1 MTNPLCVK
9 LKALNLVI
17 KFFVTA
23 NLIRV
28 SWSSPLLTCGFT
40 LTWARR
46 QQDNSSQPLMLLL
59 WTDDGLGW
67 MIWSCVADKV
77 RVEFV
82 KSFSQNMHKTFLL
95 FVTIGIPILCCCSWW
110 DTTFCD
116 RFLSRVMGSSRLLW
130 EYACIIPF
138 FRVSKDFE
146 VKNIIKIKF
155 LLTNRFYF

>member
-17 KFFVTA
+17 KFFATA
-23 NLIRV
+23 NLIRA
-28 SWSSPLLTCGFT
+28 SWLSPLLTYGFT

-46 QQDNSSQPLMLLL
+46 QQDNSSQQLMLLL

-95 FVTIGIPILCCCSWW
+95 FVTIGIPILCSLWCCCSWW
-110 DTTFCD
+110 DLAFCD
-116 RFLSRVMGSSRLLW
+116 RLLSRVMGSSWLLW
-130 EYACIIPF
+130 ETAGIIPF
-138 FRVSKDFE
+138 FSVSNDFG
-146 VKNIIKIKF
+146 VKNNNNNHFI
-155 LLTNRFYF
+155 N